1 MPEAPS
7 GSAHAAH
14 AAERLDLDRAL
25 LSGLAWTG
33 AARWSAQALTW
44 ATTIFL
50 ARLLTPEDYG
60 IWTSAAVYVGIVAL
74 LSEFGIGASV
84 VMLRDLTRQQI
95 AQINGL
101 AVLAGFGAMALSLVL
116 ASPIAAFYRTPV
128 VAPLISA
135 ISIVFVI
142 SAFRIVPVAILQR
155 DLHFR
160 FLALAD
166 LVRSIVMSVV
176 LIAFALAGFGFW
188 IFPIG
193 VLAGEVVWTGLALVA
208 RRHPISWPRLGR
220 IRHAIQFSSDI
231 VLSRL
236 SWYGYSNADF
246 LIAGRLLGPTAL
258 GSYGMAWNMASVPVD
273 KINSIIMGVTPAV
286 FSAVQDRK
294 VELRRYVTALTG
306 SISMLAFPAG
316 LGLALVADDFVRVVL
331 GPEWT
336 AAVGPIRVL
345 AIYATVRSL
354 TPILTPVLNA
364 VGETRFALWNN
375 VLALVLLPMAFL
387 AGSRW
392 GIVGIAAGWAIGHPL
407 IMVRLYRRV
416 AERTELRAREY
427 FNAVLPALRAA
438 TIMVAAV
445 LLLKLFTQGL
455 PPAIRLPLYVAVG
468 ACTYG
473 GVVWLFDRERVRAI
487 WRAVR
492 KARA

>member
-1 MPEAPS
+1 
-7 GSAHAAH
+7 
-14 AAERLDLDRAL
+14 
-25 LSGLAWTG
+25 
-33 AARWSAQALTW
+33 
-44 ATTIFL
+44 
-50 ARLLTPEDYG
+50 
-60 IWTSAAVYVGIVAL
+60 
-74 LSEFGIGASV
+74 
-84 VMLRDLTRQQI
+84 
-95 AQINGL
+95 
-101 AVLAGFGAMALSLVL
+101 
-116 ASPIAAFYRTPV
+116 
-128 VAPLISA
+128 
-135 ISIVFVI
+135 
-142 SAFRIVPVAILQR
+142 
-155 DLHFR
+155 
-160 FLALAD
+160 
-166 LVRSIVMSVV
+166 
-176 LIAFALAGFGFW
+176 
-188 IFPIG
+188 
-193 VLAGEVVWTGLALVA
+193 
-208 RRHPISWPRLGR
+208 
-220 IRHAIQFSSDI
+220 
-231 VLSRL
+231 
-236 SWYGYSNADF
+236 
-246 LIAGRLLGPTAL
+246 
-258 GSYGMAWNMASVPVD
+258 
-273 KINSIIMGVTPAV
+273 
-286 FSAVQDRK
+286 
-294 VELRRYVTALTG
+294 
-306 SISMLAFPAG
+306 
-316 LGLALVADDFVRVVL
+316 
-331 GPEWT
+331 
-336 AAVGPIRVL
+336 VL